1 MSGAAGRVAG
11 TVDVV
16 TAGSVEVTR
25 EGPLGTFGTFGMF
38 GPKDCGTKAC
48 GTGHAEPGMRN
59 QGVRNQVLP
68 AGGDARRVASGPSGS
83 LRPR

>member
-25 EGPLGTFGTFGMF
+25 EGPLGTFGSFGMF
-38 GPKDCGTKAC
+38 GPKDCGTGAC
-48 GTGHAEPGMRN
+48 GTKAYGTKACPAVGTPG
-59 QGVRNQVLP
+59 G
-68 AGGDARRVASGPSGS
+68 
-83 LRPR
+83 